1 MAIIAMSRE
10 LGSLGTVIGTAVAKK
25 LGYNYVYQEITGT
38 AARDYEV
45 MEEKLIR
52 VVEKSPRFL
61 EKLRGD
67 FRRYQAFVQAQVFK
81 IAEKDN
87 VVLIGRW
94 STLLLRGID
103 HALRV
108 RVTASLEVRARRV
121 EEMMQVGPEKALELV
136 KENDLERGERM
147 RQLYDVDWT
156 APHLYDLVLNTEKI
170 SVEAGA
176 ALIVQLVQGRE
187 FRATEASQKKLH
199 NLAVGSS
206 IRAELKAHRFTR
218 EVDVDIQVSDGQVT
232 LMGVVAS
239 EAEKRAVERV
249 VGGMKGIEKVASQLR
264 VMAHAGR

>member
-1 MAIIAMSRE
+1 MGIIAMSRE

-25 LGYNYVYQEITGT
+25 LGYDYVYQEITGT
-38 AARDYEV
+38 VARYYEV
-45 MEEKLIR
+45 VEEKLIR

-103 HALRV
+103 HAL
-108 RVTASLEVRARRV
+108 
-121 EEMMQVGPEKALELV
+121 
-136 KENDLERGERM
+136 
-147 RQLYDVDWT
+147 
-156 APHLYDLVLNTEKI
+156 
-170 SVEAGA
+170 
-176 ALIVQLVQGRE
+176 IVQIVQGRE

-199 NLAVGSS
+199 NLAVASS
-206 IRAELKAHRFTR
+206 IRAELKAHRSTR
-218 EVDVDIQVSDGQVT
+218 EVNVDVQVRNGQVT
-232 LMGVVAS
+232 LMGVVAT

-249 VGGMKGIEKVASQLR
+249 VGGVKGIERVESHLR
-264 VMAHAGR
+264 VLAHAGR

>member
-10 LGSLGTVIGTAVAKK
+10 LGSLGTVIGTAVAKQ
-25 LGYNYVYQEITGT
+25 LGYEYVYQEITGT

-108 RVTASLEVRARRV
+108 RVTAPLEVRARRV
-121 EEMMQVGPEKALELV
+121 AQMMRVGSEKALELV
-136 KENDLERGERM
+136 RENDLERGERM

-156 APHLYDLVLNTEKI
+156 ASHLYDLVINTGKL

-176 ALIVQLVQGRE
+176 ALIVQLVQSRE
-187 FRATEASQKKLH
+187 FHTTEASKKRLH
-199 NLAVGSS
+199 NLALAAS
-206 IRAELKAHRFTR
+206 IRAKMKAHRLTR
-218 EVDVDIQVSDGQVT
+218 EVDVDIQVANGRVT
-232 LMGVVAS
+232 LKGVVAS
-239 EAEKRAVERV
+239 EAEKRSVERV
-249 VGGMKGIEKVASQLR
+249 VGAIKGIQKIESQLR
-264 VMAHAGR
+264 VLEYVGR